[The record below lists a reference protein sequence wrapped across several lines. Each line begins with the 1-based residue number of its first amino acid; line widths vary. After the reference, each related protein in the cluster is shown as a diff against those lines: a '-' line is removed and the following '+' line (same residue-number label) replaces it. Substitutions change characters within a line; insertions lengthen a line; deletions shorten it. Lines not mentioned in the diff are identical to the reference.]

1 MTKLFNENYFYSVSG
16 NVVNI
21 VSLEENDESIIS
33 IDGMAAKLFV
43 SLVEEKLEEEPI
55 LQKSFELDNDVFK
68 KIKDDLISNLV
79 DIGVFN
85 KV

>member
-1 MTKLFNENYFYSVSG
+1 MSKLFNENFFYSVSG
-16 NVVNI
+16 DVVNI
-21 VSLEENDESIIS
+21 VSLEENDDNIIS

-43 SLVEEKLEEEPI
+43 SLVEQKPEEECI
-55 LQKSFELDNDVFK
+55 LQKEFNLDNDVFK
-68 KIKDDLISNLV
+68 KIKDDLISNLT

>member
-21 VSLEENDESIIS
+21 VSLEENDENIIS